1 MRRWMLDLED
11 SKRSISWSL
20 SVELPALLT
29 TRYISAGLSRR
40 VPGSFQTLSYSLVTG
55 CEISLLGCDLHFKK
69 KYNRFCCVYSKW

>member
-29 TRYISAGLSRR
+29 ARYISAGPSRR
-40 VPGSFQTLSYSLVTG
+40 VPGSFQTLSYILVTG
-55 CEISLLGCDLHFKK
+55 C
-69 KYNRFCCVYSKW
+69 